1 MTSLV
6 QVYEKDFREQASRKQ
21 SVGVFLLIATGAIWL
36 WVGYLLLVPFTLDS
50 GRSGSGSGRECA
62 SRVFFDA
69 GEAGRKRSYADV
81 EGARCAAERDVADSV
96 AWLLLSLP
104 LAAVGLHHCAV
115 GTAGLRIAGHD
126 AEKAR
131 LAGAE

>member
-6 QVYEKDFREQASRKQ
+6 QVYEKDFRERASRKQ

-36 WVGYLLLVPFTLDS
+36 WVGYLLLVPFALDG
-50 GRSGSGSGRECA
+50 GRSGSGNGRECA
-62 SRVFFDA
+62 SRVFYDP
-69 GEAGRKRSYADV
+69 GESGRKRSYADL

-104 LAAVGLHHCAV
+104 LAAVGLHYCTV
-115 GTAGLRIAGHD
+115 GTVGLQIARHES
-126 AEKAR
+126 EKTR
-131 LAGAE
+131 LAESA

>member
-6 QVYEKDFREQASRKQ
+6 QVYEKDFRERASRKQ

-36 WVGYLLLVPFTLDS
+36 WVGYLLLVPFTLDD
-50 GRSGSGSGRECA
+50 GRSGSGRECA
-62 SRVFFDA
+62 SRVFYDP
-69 GEAGRKRSYADV
+69 GESGRKRSYADL

-104 LAAVGLHHCAV
+104 LAAVGLHHCTV
-115 GTAGLRIAGHD
+115 GTVGLQIARH
-126 AEKAR
+126 ESERTR
-131 LAGAE
+131 LAASE